1 MNLRKL
7 SGIYIIKNTVNGHCY
22 VGQAASIGDRWYTHK
37 SHLSKGYH
45 HSAYLQHAWNKYGS
59 DSFSFEVLEFV
70 EKDRDILAKR
80 EQFWF
85 DKLSPEYNI
94 APVAGSSLGLKHPP
108 RTDEFRKRM
117 SDMKRGHKKSPET
130 IERQKAS
137 YAANPFKLTPEHR
150 AKLIAANTGRVRSP
164 EEKEKW
170 RAKMIG
176 IKQSTKHIAKRVEK
190 LIGHTVSVEAR
201 AKIGAANSARLKGT
215 KQSQELI
222 EKRIAPLRGRKRPD
236 VTERFKGKKRPDVT
250 ERLKGKPAHKNV
262 IEGIKRSNDIIHAEL
277 RQKIKSAFY
286 EHPTLSNRAISKL
299 LGCDRNTVDRQRK
312 AIKCQNQQQND
323 NESTGSE
330 LKMNLELLLL

>member
-1 MNLRKL
+1 MNIRKL

-108 RTDEFRKRM
+108 RSDEFRMKM
-117 SDMKRGHKKSPET
+117 SQLKKGTKLSEEQRERLRQISKELSYKHSPEIRAKISKALTGRIKKPESIEKHRSKMIGRKQSPET
-130 IERQKAS
+130 
-137 YAANPFKLTPEHR
+137 
-150 AKLIAANTGRVRSP
+150 
-164 EEKEKW
+164 
-170 RAKMIG
+170 
-176 IKQSTKHIAKRVEK
+176 IAKRVEK
-190 LIGHTVSVEAR
+190 LIGHTVSAEAR
-201 AKIGAANSARLKGT
+201 ARIGAANSARLKGT

-277 RQKIKSAFY
+277 RQKIKAAFY

-312 AIKCQNQQQND
+312 AMKCQNQQQID
-323 NESTGSE
+323 NESIGSE
-330 LKMNLELLLL
+330 LQMNLELLLL